1 MPHAQIEIARV
12 RGDSEGLLTKP
23 VKIKEHGS
31 YLPPFGIAASTE
43 TFSNCSTSSA
53 VRRVGSR
60 KSARKAAPT
69 LNRAATEPP
78 RSTNSHEDAG
88 VKGGTVA
95 ASAMDKLTMRLRSS

>member
-1 MPHAQIEIARV
+1 RHDHAGVCDQPHEPAATFAHIDQQGQRVAMPHAQIEIARV
-12 RGDSEGLLTKP
+12 RGDSEGLLTKS

-69 LNRAATEPP
+69 DRK
-78 RSTNSHEDAG
+78 S
-88 VKGGTVA
+88 VV
-95 ASAMDKLTMRLRSS
+95 